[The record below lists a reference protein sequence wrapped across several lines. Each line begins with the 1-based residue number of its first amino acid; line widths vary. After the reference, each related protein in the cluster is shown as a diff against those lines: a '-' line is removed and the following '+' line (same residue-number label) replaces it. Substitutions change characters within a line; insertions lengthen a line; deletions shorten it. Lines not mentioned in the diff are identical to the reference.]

1 MTCLGTLSS
10 CFWAA
15 IFPSP
20 ADNSVQE
27 QERLR
32 RELQKQQE
40 KMERDRRKAEEERL
54 KEMER
59 AERERRKLT
68 DKMEK
73 ERGAGTART
82 HGAWRELRRSGWGLL
97 SLWSGLSQARGCPGV
112 VTTYLLAQVVEGWC
126 WQVRW
131 IMCFTSS

>member
-1 MTCLGTLSS
+1 MCLIVIATHATT
-10 CFWAA
+10 AA
-15 IFPSP
+15 P
-20 ADNSVQE
+20 ASRDPCPVQE

-73 ERGAGTART
+73 ERGACAPGT
-82 HGAWRELRRSGWGLL
+82 HGAWRAHVVVGSWGGVYCAFTPDPSGPGV
-97 SLWSGLSQARGCPGV
+97 ARGRDCSPPCTRG
-112 VTTYLLAQVVEGWC
+112 TRL
-126 WQVRW
+126 VRAGQPD
-131 IMCFTSS
+131 